1 MVDLTF
7 VVTTHDRPVWLE
19 TCLQSILATA
29 ATVDVKSRVL
39 VIDDFSS
46 VFGENMLVCERARVD
61 YVRLGKNRGYS
72 AARVAALEHVDSRYL
87 AFIDDDDVLLPR
99 WMKLHLDLIEQGH
112 DVVSGSYWETD
123 SELRQTKKVVLGQ
136 ATFEGLKSGY
146 VPINDGSLIR
156 VSALKGIPWRPDRDK
171 VMMMSMWLAFAA
183 KGKSFAA
190 IEEPVW
196 LHRLHGSNMS
206 SNLDEQDA
214 RFRAEA
220 IAEWT

>member
-1 MVDLTF
+1 MDDVTF

-19 TCLQSILATA
+19 TCVQSILATA

-39 VIDDFSS
+39 VVDDASETYS
-46 VFGENMLVCERARVD
+46 AQEVAHRSHVD
-61 YVRLGKNRGYS
+61 YMRLIHHHGYS
-72 AARVAALEHVDSRYL
+72 HARVAAFSQVTSQYL

-99 WMKLHLDLIEQGH
+99 WMKLHLDIMEQGQ

-123 SELRQTKKVVLGQ
+123 AELRQTKPVVLEL
-136 ATFEGLKSGY
+136 ATLDGLRCGY

-156 VSALKGIPWRPDRDK
+156 VSAQHGIPWRPDRDK
-171 VMMMSMWLAFAA
+171 VMMMSMWLALAA
-183 KGKSFAA
+183 KGKSFAT

-206 SNLDEQDA
+206 ANLDEQDA
-214 RFRAEA
+214 KFRAEA

>member
-1 MVDLTF
+1 MDDLTF

-29 ATVDVKSRVL
+29 ATVDVKSH
-39 VIDDFSS
+39 VIVVDDSS
-46 VFGENMLVCERARVD
+46 SGPATMLVAGRANVGYMRTW
-61 YVRLGKNRGYS
+61 KNVGYS

-123 SELRQTKKVVLGQ
+123 AELRQTKQVTLGL
-136 ATFEGLKSGY
+136 ASLDGLKSGY

-156 VSALKGIPWRPDRDK
+156 VSALNGIPWRPDRDK
-171 VMMMSMWLAFAA
+171 VMMMSMWLALAA
-183 KGKSFAA
+183 KGKSFAT

-214 RFRAEA
+214 KFRAEA